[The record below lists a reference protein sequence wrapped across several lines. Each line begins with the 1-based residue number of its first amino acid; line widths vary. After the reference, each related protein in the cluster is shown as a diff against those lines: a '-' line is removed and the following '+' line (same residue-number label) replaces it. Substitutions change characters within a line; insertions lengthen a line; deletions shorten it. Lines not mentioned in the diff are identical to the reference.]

1 MSSCGRAVVDYETDS
16 APFEKEFCVDEMF
29 LL

>member
-1 MSSCGRAVVDYETDS
+1 MSSCGRAVVEYETDS
-16 APFEKEFCVDEMF
+16 APFEKDFCVEVF

>member
-16 APFEKEFCVDEMF
+16 ASIEREFCVDAVF